1 MANREIAKKNRWQ
14 VVIMATALPLLA
26 LFGVYSL
33 IFLAGQD
40 TLLQTTNAGE
50 FVDPPLMARDLGLS
64 DAEGLP
70 VDGSEAWWVWV
81 AADQCAAACRQA
93 LAGLGQLNE
102 RLAEEAGRVRLAV
115 VVSGPAGP
123 FEAGATLDSMAVEQ
137 FRSAGEQRLAD
148 GVYIVDPP
156 GNVVL
161 RYPLE
166 AGVELVAEDLRR
178 MLKVSPSG

>member
-1 MANREIAKKNRWQ
+1 MA
-14 VVIMATALPLLA
+14 VALPLLA

-64 DAEGLP
+64 DAEGRP
-70 VDGSEAWWVWV
+70 VDGSDAWWVWV
-81 AADQCAAACRQA
+81 VADDCAAVCQQTLTAF
-93 LAGLGQLNE
+93 E
-102 RLAEEAGRVRLAV
+102 RLDDQLAEDAGRVRLAV
-115 VVSGPAGP
+115 VASRSSSM
-123 FEAGATLDSMAVEQ
+123 LDSMAVDFEQ
-137 FRSAGEQRLAD
+137 FRSSGDQRLAD
-148 GVYIVDPP
+148 GIYIVDPP

-166 AGVELVAEDLRR
+166 PGVDAVVQDLTKV
-178 MLKVSPSG
+178 LKVSPSG

>member
-1 MANREIAKKNRWQ
+1 MA
-14 VVIMATALPLLA
+14 VALPILA

-33 IFLAGQD
+33 IYLAGQD

-64 DAEGLP
+64 DAEGRP
-70 VDGSEAWWVWV
+70 VDGSDAWWVWV
-81 AADQCAAACRQA
+81 AADDCDVGCRHA
-93 LAGLGQLNE
+93 LATLGRLKDQ
-102 RLAEEAGRVRLAV
+102 LAENAGRVRLAV
-115 VVSGPAGP
+115 VVSGPADS
-123 FEAGATLDSMAVEQ
+123 FESGAALDSMVVEQ
-137 FRSAGEQRLAD
+137 FRSTGEQRLTD

-166 AGVELVAEDLRR
+166 AGVDVVAEDLKR
-178 MLKVSPSG
+178 MLKVTRSG